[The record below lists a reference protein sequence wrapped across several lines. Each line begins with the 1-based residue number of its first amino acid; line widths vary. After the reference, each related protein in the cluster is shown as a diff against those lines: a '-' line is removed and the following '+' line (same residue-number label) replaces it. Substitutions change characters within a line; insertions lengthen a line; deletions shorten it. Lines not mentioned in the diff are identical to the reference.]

1 MKGLFTTL
9 CLALAHF
16 CQLTEAKSG
25 SWSGTN
31 NYFLQ
36 GMSDSAQD
44 AYIQTL
50 SSYDTKVV
58 RLWVNQASKGCQKG
72 SQIVR
77 DIPQLETTIGQY
89 NKVTLDEIDK
99 LLVKLSDKNIKA
111 IISPHDANSLIGD
124 YRKDAYW
131 ARWGSGYFYEK
142 QDAFDAYDARL
153 SYILNY
159 KGTYSGKVWKNWPTA
174 IFSFNLQN
182 EPMTPGPSNCKN
194 GDPSGWACGRATF
207 MRNAGLDSHILI
219 STGGLGGDFSHG
231 CTFLPAVTQCKAIDA
246 ISVHRYAS
254 VPGMW
259 SANLPNWLNQ
269 ANGKKVYLEKWGVD
283 SQQYDQ
289 KSVFVS
295 EVNDMNSAGLP
306 NMYWQLLPPSS
317 GGCSYNPKND
327 AGDPFGIYT
336 NSGVNLAGPING
348 ATSSGAAQDW
358 TGSLDVIRL
367 PAAPR
372 TIYLD
377 ATGIAKDDLI
387 DLHLFIP
394 SNRTLCTVN
403 VRKLGDAAFSVV
415 GNSETSLRVLLE
427 STNIPKVGF
436 DIRDISRILFH
447 RFKVSLGRVHDIQL
461 LELASRNDGQQ
472 KKFLSGLTS
481 CIEQAISNE
490 DPGKFR
496 WHNPDDAKDLRFY
509 QEFGHAPY
517 WIMKRVEIFPVLWEV
532 YNTKLSKPKNAVWLH
547 LAKQES
553 EQRIHDAMKKRR
565 KARTE
570 KQSWGPEVFWDDQQ
584 KQIAKD
590 VWKEGIMLNEL
601 MGDVEISQDD
611 E

>member
-1 MKGLFTTL
+1 MKGLLTTL
-9 CLALAHF
+9 CLGLAHLG
-16 CQLTEAKSG
+16 QLIEARSD

-50 SSYDTKVV
+50 SSYNTKVV

-89 NKVTLDEIDK
+89 NKATLDEIDK

-159 KGTYSGKVWKNWPTA
+159 KGTYSGKVWKNWPHA

-219 STGGLGGDFSHG
+219 STGGLGGDLSHG

-254 VPGMW
+254 VPGKW

-269 ANGKKVYLEKWGVD
+269 ANGKKVYLEEWGVD
-283 SQQYDQ
+283 SQKYDQ
-289 KSVFVS
+289 KSAFVS
-295 EVNDMNSAGLP
+295 EMNDMNSAGLP
-306 NMYWQLLPPSS
+306 NLYWQLLPPSS

-336 NSGVNLAGPING
+336 NSGVNLSGPING

-358 TGSLDVIRL
+358 TESLRASTSISRHIIPFHFRQLFTKTITSNLNELSAKPMPIR
-367 PAAPR
+367 
-372 TIYLD
+372 LD
-377 ATGIAKDDLI
+377 ATGIAKDELI
-387 DLHLFIP
+387 DLHLFVP
-394 SNRTLCTVN
+394 SNRTLYSVHI
-403 VRKLGDAAFSVV
+403 RKLGDAAFSAV
-415 GNSETSLRVLLE
+415 GNSEISLRTLLE

-447 RFKVSLGRVHDIQL
+447 RFNVSIAGVHDIQL
-461 LELASRNDGQQ
+461 MELASRKDRQQ
-472 KKFLSGLTS
+472 KKFLSGLAN
-481 CIEQAISNE
+481 CIDQDVSNE
-490 DPGKFR
+490 DPDKIR
-496 WHNPDDAKDLRFY
+496 WLNPSDAKHL
-509 QEFGHAPY
+509 H
-517 WIMKRVEIFPVLWEV
+517 
-532 YNTKLSKPKNAVWLH
+532 KPKNAVWLH
-547 LAKQES
+547 VAKQES
-553 EQRIHDAMKKRR
+553 EQRIHDAKKKTK

-584 KQIAKD
+584 KQTAKD
-590 VWKEGIMLNEL
+590 VWKEGILLNEL
-601 MGDVEISQDD
+601 MGDTEIGHDD

>member
-1 MKGLFTTL
+1 MKGLLSTL

-16 CQLTEAKSG
+16 CQVAETKSG

-36 GMSDSAQD
+36 GISDSAQD

-131 ARWGSGYFYEK
+131 ARWGSGYFYGK

-159 KGTYSGKVWKNWPTA
+159 KGTYSGKVWKNWPNA

-254 VPGMW
+254 VPGKW

-269 ANGKKVYLEKWGVD
+269 ANGKKVYLEEWGVD

-289 KSVFVS
+289 KSAFVS

-358 TGSLDVIRL
+358 TDSL
-367 PAAPR
+367 
-372 TIYLD
+372 Y
-377 ATGIAKDDLI
+377 
-387 DLHLFIP
+387 
-394 SNRTLCTVN
+394 
-403 VRKLGDAAFSVV
+403 
-415 GNSETSLRVLLE
+415 
-427 STNIPKVGF
+427 
-436 DIRDISRILFH
+436 
-447 RFKVSLGRVHDIQL
+447 
-461 LELASRNDGQQ
+461 
-472 KKFLSGLTS
+472 
-481 CIEQAISNE
+481 
-490 DPGKFR
+490 
-496 WHNPDDAKDLRFY
+496 
-509 QEFGHAPY
+509 
-517 WIMKRVEIFPVLWEV
+517 
-532 YNTKLSKPKNAVWLH
+532 
-547 LAKQES
+547 
-553 EQRIHDAMKKRR
+553 
-565 KARTE
+565 
-570 KQSWGPEVFWDDQQ
+570 
-584 KQIAKD
+584 
-590 VWKEGIMLNEL
+590 
-601 MGDVEISQDD
+601 
-611 E
+611 

>member
-9 CLALAHF
+9 CLAFAHF
-16 CQLTEAKSG
+16 CQLTEAKSS

-159 KGTYSGKVWKNWPTA
+159 KGTYSGKVWKNWPKA

-259 SANLPNWLNQ
+259 GANLPNWLNQ
-269 ANGKKVYLEKWGVD
+269 ANGKKVYLEEWGVD

-289 KSVFVS
+289 KSAFVS

-336 NSGVNLAGPING
+336 NSGVNLAGPIND

-358 TGSLDVIRL
+358 TGSL
-367 PAAPR
+367 
-372 TIYLD
+372 Y
-377 ATGIAKDDLI
+377 
-387 DLHLFIP
+387 
-394 SNRTLCTVN
+394 
-403 VRKLGDAAFSVV
+403 
-415 GNSETSLRVLLE
+415 
-427 STNIPKVGF
+427 
-436 DIRDISRILFH
+436 
-447 RFKVSLGRVHDIQL
+447 
-461 LELASRNDGQQ
+461 
-472 KKFLSGLTS
+472 
-481 CIEQAISNE
+481 
-490 DPGKFR
+490 
-496 WHNPDDAKDLRFY
+496 
-509 QEFGHAPY
+509 
-517 WIMKRVEIFPVLWEV
+517 
-532 YNTKLSKPKNAVWLH
+532 
-547 LAKQES
+547 
-553 EQRIHDAMKKRR
+553 
-565 KARTE
+565 
-570 KQSWGPEVFWDDQQ
+570 
-584 KQIAKD
+584 
-590 VWKEGIMLNEL
+590 
-601 MGDVEISQDD
+601 
-611 E
+611 

>member
-1 MKGLFTTL
+1 MKCLFSTL

-16 CQLTEAKSG
+16 CQVAETKSG

-36 GMSDSAQD
+36 GISDSAQD

-159 KGTYSGKVWKNWPTA
+159 KGTYSGKVWKNWPNA

-231 CTFLPAVTQCKAIDA
+231 CTFLPAVT
-246 ISVHRYAS
+246 Y
-254 VPGMW
+254 VPGKW

-269 ANGKKVYLEKWGVD
+269 ANGKKVYLEEWGVY

-289 KSVFVS
+289 KSAFVS

-327 AGDPFGIYT
+327 AGNPFGIYT

-358 TGSLDVIRL
+358 TGSL
-367 PAAPR
+367 
-372 TIYLD
+372 Y
-377 ATGIAKDDLI
+377 
-387 DLHLFIP
+387 
-394 SNRTLCTVN
+394 
-403 VRKLGDAAFSVV
+403 
-415 GNSETSLRVLLE
+415 
-427 STNIPKVGF
+427 
-436 DIRDISRILFH
+436 
-447 RFKVSLGRVHDIQL
+447 
-461 LELASRNDGQQ
+461 
-472 KKFLSGLTS
+472 
-481 CIEQAISNE
+481 
-490 DPGKFR
+490 
-496 WHNPDDAKDLRFY
+496 
-509 QEFGHAPY
+509 
-517 WIMKRVEIFPVLWEV
+517 
-532 YNTKLSKPKNAVWLH
+532 
-547 LAKQES
+547 
-553 EQRIHDAMKKRR
+553 
-565 KARTE
+565 
-570 KQSWGPEVFWDDQQ
+570 
-584 KQIAKD
+584 
-590 VWKEGIMLNEL
+590 
-601 MGDVEISQDD
+601 
-611 E
+611 

>member
-269 ANGKKVYLEKWGVD
+269 ANGKKVYLEEWGVD

-358 TGSLDVIRL
+358 TGSL
-367 PAAPR
+367 
-372 TIYLD
+372 Y
-377 ATGIAKDDLI
+377 
-387 DLHLFIP
+387 
-394 SNRTLCTVN
+394 
-403 VRKLGDAAFSVV
+403 
-415 GNSETSLRVLLE
+415 
-427 STNIPKVGF
+427 
-436 DIRDISRILFH
+436 
-447 RFKVSLGRVHDIQL
+447 
-461 LELASRNDGQQ
+461 
-472 KKFLSGLTS
+472 
-481 CIEQAISNE
+481 
-490 DPGKFR
+490 
-496 WHNPDDAKDLRFY
+496 
-509 QEFGHAPY
+509 
-517 WIMKRVEIFPVLWEV
+517 
-532 YNTKLSKPKNAVWLH
+532 
-547 LAKQES
+547 
-553 EQRIHDAMKKRR
+553 
-565 KARTE
+565 
-570 KQSWGPEVFWDDQQ
+570 
-584 KQIAKD
+584 
-590 VWKEGIMLNEL
+590 
-601 MGDVEISQDD
+601 
-611 E
+611 

>member
-1 MKGLFTTL
+1 MKGLFPTL
-9 CLALAHF
+9 SLAVAHLG
-16 CQLTEAKSG
+16 QLTEAKSG

-50 SSYDTKVV
+50 SSYNTKVV

-131 ARWGSGYFYEK
+131 ARWGSGYFYEE

-159 KGTYSGKVWKNWPTA
+159 KGTYSGKVWKNWPHA

-194 GDPSGWACGRATF
+194 GDPAGWACGRATF

-254 VPGMW
+254 VPGKW
-259 SANLPNWLNQ
+259 SANLPSWLTQ
-269 ANGKKVYLEKWGVD
+269 ANGKKVYLEEWGVN
-283 SQQYDQ
+283 SQNYDQ
-289 KSVFVS
+289 KSSFVS
-295 EVNDMNSAGLP
+295 EVNDMNSVGLP

-317 GGCSYNPKND
+317 GGCSYNPKDD

-336 NSGVNLAGPING
+336 NSEVNLAGPINS

-358 TGSLDVIRL
+358 TGIRIEFVVHRKLASVHQHIIPFCFRQRFAKKMNQNLTSQSTDNESGGGGRTILSVNFRNELKRLLRDLDGL
-367 PAAPR
+367 PAKR
-372 TIYLD
+372 TPIYLD
-377 ATGIAKDDLI
+377 AMGLAKDQLI
-387 DLHLFIP
+387 DLHIFVP
-394 SNRTLCTVN
+394 SNTTIYTVN
-403 VRKLGDAAFSVV
+403 VRRLGDAAFSAV
-415 GNSETSLRVLLE
+415 GNNEMSLRMLLE
-427 STNIPKVGF
+427 STDIPKVRF
-436 DIRDISRILFH
+436 DIRDIFRVLFH
-447 RFKVSLGRVHDIQL
+447 RFNVSVTRFHDIQL
-461 LELASRNDGQQ
+461 MELASRKAGQQ
-472 KKFLSGLTS
+472 KKFLSGLAN
-481 CIEQAISNE
+481 CFDRDISNE
-490 DPGKFR
+490 DPDKIR
-496 WHNPDDAKDLRFY
+496 WRNPDDARDAGSTKDWAMR
-509 QEFGHAPY
+509 
-517 WIMKRVEIFPVLWEV
+517 
-532 YNTKLSKPKNAVWLH
+532 
-547 LAKQES
+547 
-553 EQRIHDAMKKRR
+553 RIG
-565 KARTE
+565 
-570 KQSWGPEVFWDDQQ
+570 S
-584 KQIAKD
+584 
-590 VWKEGIMLNEL
+590 
-601 MGDVEISQDD
+601 
-611 E
+611 

>member
-1 MKGLFTTL
+1 MKRLFTTL
-9 CLALAHF
+9 CLALTHLS
-16 CQLTEAKSG
+16 QLTEAKSG

-50 SSYDTKVV
+50 SSYNTKVV

-159 KGTYSGKVWKNWPTA
+159 KGAYSGEVWKNWPHA

-207 MRNAGLDSHILI
+207 MRNAGLDSRILI

-254 VPGMW
+254 VPGKW
-259 SANLPNWLNQ
+259 SANLPSWLSQ
-269 ANGKKVYLEKWGVD
+269 ANGKKVYLEEWGVD
-283 SQQYDQ
+283 SQKYDQ
-289 KSVFVS
+289 KSAFVT
-295 EVNDMNSAGLP
+295 EVNDMNSVGLP

-336 NSGVNLAGPING
+336 NSGANLAGPING

-358 TGSLDVIRL
+358 TG
-367 PAAPR
+367 
-372 TIYLD
+372 
-377 ATGIAKDDLI
+377 
-387 DLHLFIP
+387 
-394 SNRTLCTVN
+394 
-403 VRKLGDAAFSVV
+403 KLGNAAFSAAD
-415 GNSETSLRVLLE
+415 NSDMSLRVLLE
-427 STNIPKVGF
+427 SKNIPKMGF
-436 DIRDISRILFH
+436 DIRGISRILFH
-447 RFKVSLGRVHDIQL
+447 QFHVSLAGVHDIQL
-461 LELASRNDGQQ
+461 MELASRKGGQT
-472 KKFLSGLTS
+472 KKFLSGLAN
-481 CIEQAISNE
+481 CIDQDISNE
-490 DPGKFR
+490 DPDKVR
-496 WHNPDDAKDLRFY
+496 WLNPTDAKDLQFY
-509 QEFGHAPY
+509 QDLGHAPY
-517 WIMKRVEIFPVLWEV
+517 WIMKRVEIFPSLWEA
-532 YNTKLSKPKNAVWLH
+532 YYTKLNKPKNAVWLH
-547 LAKQES
+547 LAEQES
-553 EQRIHDAMKKRR
+553 EQRVHDAKKKRK

-584 KQIAKD
+584 KQIAKEA
-590 VWKEGIMLNEL
+590 WNKSIMLNKL
-601 MGDVEISQDD
+601 LGDLGIGRDD

>member
-1 MKGLFTTL
+1 MKGLLTTL
-9 CLALAHF
+9 CLGLAHLG
-16 CQLTEAKSG
+16 QLIEARSD

-50 SSYDTKVV
+50 SSYNTKVV

-159 KGTYSGKVWKNWPTA
+159 KGTYSGKVWKNWPHA

-207 MRNAGLDSHILI
+207 MRNASLDSHILI

-254 VPGMW
+254 VPGKW

-269 ANGKKVYLEKWGVD
+269 ANGKKVYLEEWGVD
-283 SQQYDQ
+283 SQKYDQ
-289 KSVFVS
+289 KSAFVS

-306 NMYWQLLPPSS
+306 NLYWQLLPPSS

-336 NSGVNLAGPING
+336 NSGVNLSGPING

-358 TGSLDVIRL
+358 TGSL
-367 PAAPR
+367 
-372 TIYLD
+372 Y
-377 ATGIAKDDLI
+377 
-387 DLHLFIP
+387 
-394 SNRTLCTVN
+394 
-403 VRKLGDAAFSVV
+403 
-415 GNSETSLRVLLE
+415 
-427 STNIPKVGF
+427 
-436 DIRDISRILFH
+436 
-447 RFKVSLGRVHDIQL
+447 
-461 LELASRNDGQQ
+461 
-472 KKFLSGLTS
+472 
-481 CIEQAISNE
+481 
-490 DPGKFR
+490 
-496 WHNPDDAKDLRFY
+496 
-509 QEFGHAPY
+509 
-517 WIMKRVEIFPVLWEV
+517 
-532 YNTKLSKPKNAVWLH
+532 
-547 LAKQES
+547 
-553 EQRIHDAMKKRR
+553 
-565 KARTE
+565 
-570 KQSWGPEVFWDDQQ
+570 
-584 KQIAKD
+584 
-590 VWKEGIMLNEL
+590 
-601 MGDVEISQDD
+601 
-611 E
+611 